1 MFFSIL
7 GLKILIL
14 GFQRG
19 LILDEI
25 SDFLK
30 IFWIFLKISENIGM
44 KKMKLFKTS
53 KNDGLSQD
61 FFGRA
66 KRAGKSL
73 ILGFQEKNT
82 ARVPNWPKNNVT
94 MILIL
99 RVHSRQDDSGVSH
112 YGMDFR

>member
-1 MFFSIL
+1 M
-7 GLKILIL
+7 
-14 GFQRG
+14 
-19 LILDEI
+19 DEI

-30 IFWIFLKISENIGM
+30 ICWIFLKFSENIGM

-73 ILGFQEKNT
+73 ILGFQEKKH
-82 ARVPNWPKNNVT
+82 WPHIFFADHDLT
-94 MILIL
+94 LI
-99 RVHSRQDDSGVSH
+99 
-112 YGMDFR
+112 